1 MVKVDQ
7 FEVAPCTLIAGTVE
21 FDVAFVF
28 SSKYKR
34 LLVCPSALYSYY
46 KSAKNKSC
54 PSLLSERG
62 ANILDQKY
70 GGDEGGWRRDKLA
83 AMSSGA
89 DGFDVAASGKANTV
103 YLPLNLLT
111 PIAQRLHLSR
121 EAYADADID
130 PSNTDPLDFEAS
142 YDNLCVFFDELRSS
156 TCCFAC

>member
-7 FEVAPCTLIAGTVE
+7 FEVAPCTLIAGTVG

-28 SSKYKR
+28 SSKYQR
-34 LLVCPSALYSYY
+34 LLVCPSAFYSYY
-46 KSAKNKSC
+46 TSGKNKSC
-54 PSLLSERG
+54 SSLLSEKG

-70 GGDEGGWRRDKLA
+70 GDDEGGWRRDKLA
-83 AMSSGA
+83 DASSGA
-89 DGFDVAASGKANTV
+89 DGLDATASGRANTV

-121 EAYADADID
+121 EAHADADID
-130 PSNTDPLDFEAS
+130 PSTTEPLDFEAS

-156 TCCFAC
+156 TC